1 VRHSQYQMTHDGYHI
16 SADDATDALRSR
28 NVDVYQKIYAAYSEE
43 LYLLAYRWVKD
54 SDLAREVVQS
64 LFAYLWEKGPQIT
77 ISGNLRHY
85 LYRAVTNRSINELKR
100 RARHVSEDVL
110 QWQADEVSLY
120 EITDYLLL
128 QKEILRLLQALAPR
142 CREIF
147 ILSRFDG
154 LEPAEIAEKLG
165 ITLNTVYFQLAV
177 ALKHLRAHLLDG
189 KKLQ

>member
-1 VRHSQYQMTHDGYHI
+1 MTHDGYHI
-16 SADDATDALRSR
+16 SAEEATEALCSR
-28 NVDVYQKIYAAYSEE
+28 NADVFRKIYIAYSEE
-43 LYLLAYRWVKD
+43 LFLLAYRWVKD
-54 SDLAREVVQS
+54 HDLAKEVVQG
-64 LFAYLWEKGPQIT
+64 LFAHLWEKGSQISIT
-77 ISGNLRHY
+77 GNVRHY

-100 RARHVSEDVL
+100 RSRHVGEEVL
-110 QWQADEVSLY
+110 QWQADTVSLH
-120 EITDYLLL
+120 EITDHLLL
-128 QKEILRLLQALAPR
+128 QKEIMRLIQDLAPR

-147 ILSRFDG
+147 LLSRFDG